1 VLKEKK
7 SDFWEMF
14 LHHALT
20 VTLYW
25 GMIMQN
31 FITVGVVISWLH
43 TVSDVTTAIARF
55 MVSTRYTAAAATCFI
70 TCIV

>member
-1 VLKEKK
+1 
-7 SDFWEMF
+7 MF

-20 VTLYW
+20 VTLYF

-43 TVSDVTTAIARF
+43 VVSDVTTALARF
-55 MVSTRYTAAAATCFI
+55 MVSTKYTPAAAVCFI
-70 TCIV
+70 TCII